1 MGGALPPPTPRTN
14 AFAHTWGLAM
24 VTAEATSGN
33 QGPRPDRPSRMKPY
47 VGGLAMALLLATCTN
62 AGEGS
67 TANQGRSPRECQA
80 NAGAATDLASEPDW
94 ASYGRYERWH
104 DGNGCALRVDVV
116 GDHLGPEHC
125 GWTSV
130 RLPTLPRP
138 PGDRSEEL
146 RVGKRGVITDR

>member
-1 MGGALPPPTPRTN
+1 
-14 AFAHTWGLAM
+14 M

-67 TANQGRSPRECQA
+67 TANQGRSPRECKA
-80 NAGAATDLASEPDW
+80 NAGAATDLASETDW
-94 ASYGRYERWH
+94 ASYGRYQRWH
-104 DGNGCALRVDVV
+104 DGKGCALRVDVV
-116 GDHLGPEHC
+116 GDHIGPAYC

-130 RLPTLPRP
+130 RF
-138 PGDRSEEL
+138 RSQTHTPDL
-146 RVGKRGVITDR
+146 HSPIRSFNAVC

>member
-1 MGGALPPPTPRTN
+1 
-14 AFAHTWGLAM
+14 M

-80 NAGAATDLASEPDW
+80 DAGAATDLASAPNW
-94 ASYGRYERWH
+94 ASYGRYERWNAGH
-104 DGNGCALRVDVV
+104 GRALA
-116 GDHLGPEHC
+116 GDLRGGHLRPA
-125 GWTSV
+125 
-130 RLPTLPRP
+130 PR
-138 PGDRSEEL
+138 R
-146 RVGKRGVITDR
+146 RNA

>member
-1 MGGALPPPTPRTN
+1 
-14 AFAHTWGLAM
+14 M

-80 NAGAATDLASEPDW
+80 DAGAATDLASEPDW

-104 DGNGCALRVDVV
+104 DRN
-116 GDHLGPEHC
+116 
-125 GWTSV
+125 
-130 RLPTLPRP
+130 
-138 PGDRSEEL
+138 RSEEHPSDL
-146 RVGKRGVITDR
+146 QSLIRISYAVFSLTTLTRSL